1 MAEANSTDERIEE
14 KVEELDEEEEVGL
27 LARHRKEKKDIQGSV
42 KDFQRNYIVF
52 LRDIYLFFFVHCYL
66 FK

>member
-1 MAEANSTDERIEE
+1 MAKANSTDEIIEE
-14 KVEELDEEEEVGL
+14 KVEELDEEEEV

-42 KDFQRNYIVF
+42 KDFQRNNIVF
-52 LRDIYLFFFVHCYL
+52 LREIYLCFCVHCYL

>member
-1 MAEANSTDERIEE
+1 MAEANSTDEILEE
-14 KVEELDEEEEVGL
+14 KVEELDEEEEV

-52 LRDIYLFFFVHCYL
+52 LRDIFLFFL
-66 FK
+66 FIVIYSNS

>member
-14 KVEELDEEEEVGL
+14 KVEELDEEEEV
-27 LARHRKEKKDIQGSV
+27 LARPRKEKKDIQGSV

-52 LRDIYLFFFVHCYL
+52 LRDIFFIFSVHFYF